1 MNVLKPDKKSTII
14 TLLNNGISQR
24 EINRKTKIHRTTIR
38 KYANESGLFLGNPD
52 LDSKCP
58 TEGEVATGS
67 DFVTIQNTP
76 PRPPGKSVSKEERQ
90 AIPLHARSACEP
102 HREWIE
108 DQVRLGRNGVSIYQ
122 DLVEFF
128 AFTNKYNSVKR
139 FVRGLK
145 REDPKQFDRL
155 EFLPGEE
162 AQVDYGKG
170 AKTLH
175 STGKYRKPRL
185 FVMTLKY
192 SRRSFRKVVW
202 KSSKETWAKLHEQAF
217 RYFGGCPQYVV
228 LDNLKEG
235 VIKPDIYEP
244 ELNAVY
250 AAMLDHYGVVADPAR
265 VQDPN
270 RKGTVENA
278 IQHTQDTALKG
289 RTFESIARQNEWL
302 MHWEERWAAPRIHGR
317 AKRQVEEMFQEEKPH
332 LKQLP
337 LSSFRYFSQE
347 TRTVWDDGM
356 IQVGKSYYSALP
368 APLHT
373 QVIIRIYDTELEVVN
388 PVTMEVIRRHVKSN
402 RPGFAQMEPGDR
414 IFNPS
419 RQTNYLF
426 AKAESIGPS
435 TKKLCKLLFEEE
447 GRPGQR
453 RMQGIVNLV
462 RHYKACY
469 VEEAAIKAIKADLRN
484 YKSIRNLVK
493 ILAEKDQGEKEKD
506 SDSLI
511 QEHKLIRP
519 PEDYAVFW
527 EQHAAQ
533 REVCEQ
539 SPVCVRTRTGRPA
552 GSEIVSNK
560 NRFVMPRE
568 QLFKVWQ
575 SASWEKVIEVFG
587 LEVDEKRH
595 SKPEEIWIKSPFT
608 GEKTASL
615 HLNLAENIFKDFSS
629 GLGAKV
635 GVLNFCQDMLGLRGQ
650 AMNCYEVASWM
661 MENGISNLESSDTRP
676 QVAKGAI
683 YHNPLKGNVRISKE
697 PEENK
702 PIKVDLRPWLQPG
715 HPELQ
720 SRQISEAT
728 CRYLG
733 CGFLPERAK
742 GAPLNGRLVFQVRG
756 VSELKPVILT
766 HVGRA
771 LTPQQE
777 KADGKYWSFPFFK
790 KLEIYNQDKLLL
802 DPEAR
807 QQVERFG
814 LVLVEGFFDVAAL
827 IESGCLNVGALM
839 GSHMTEEQMIRVK
852 FISSHVP
859 IPKVTVFLDRDEAGI
874 AGAEK
879 TVPLLRSNGFSAKS
893 FDWNQVF
900 KQSGADLVK
909 IPATI
914 MDPGDMSVKQLQWLR
929 RQGRI

>member
-14 TLLNNGISQR
+14 TLLKNGISQR
-24 EINRKTKIHRTTIR
+24 EISRKTKIRRKTVR
-38 KYANESGLFLGNPD
+38 KYANESGLFAANPD
-52 LDSKCP
+52 LDSKYP
-58 TEGEVATGS
+58 TEGWVATGPNCIIS
-67 DFVTIQNTP
+67 QDIS
-76 PRPPGKSVSKEERQ
+76 PRPQGNRVSKEEKR

-122 DLVEFF
+122 DLVERF

-162 AQVDYGKG
+162 AQVDYGQG

-175 STGKYRKPRL
+175 PTGKYRKPRL
-185 FVMTLKY
+185 FVMTLKF

-202 KSSKETWAKLHEQAF
+202 KSSKETWSRLHEQAF
-217 RYFGGCPQYVV
+217 RYFGGCTQYVV

-265 VQDPN
+265 VRDPD

-289 RTFESIARQNEWL
+289 RTFESIERQNEWL

-317 AKRQVEEMFQEEKPH
+317 AKRQVEEMFQEEKPY

-373 QVIIRIYDTELEVVN
+373 KVIIRIYDTEIEVID

-462 RHYKACY
+462 RHYEACY
-469 VEEAAIKAIKADLRN
+469 IEEAAIKAIKVDLRN

-493 ILAEKDQGEKEKD
+493 TLAENNKGEKEND
-506 SDSLI
+506 SDRLI

-519 PEDYAVFW
+519 PEDYAAFW

-533 REVCEQ
+533 REICEQ
-539 SPVCVRTRTGRPA
+539 SPAVSERVRKK
-552 GSEIVSNK
+552 S
-560 NRFVMPRE
+560 RFVMPRE
-568 QLFKVWQ
+568 QLPKIWQ
-575 SASWEKVIEVFG
+575 MASWEKVIEVFG
-587 LEVDEKRH
+587 LEVDGKRR

-615 HLNLAENIFKDFSS
+615 HLNLTENIFKDFSS
-629 GLGAKV
+629 GLGAKG
-635 GVLNFCQDMLGLRGQ
+635 GVLNFCQDLLGLRGQ
-650 AMNCYEVASWM
+650 AMNRYEVASWM
-661 MENGISNLESSDTRP
+661 VENGISNMDVSSQEVKRDV
-676 QVAKGAI
+676 QV
-683 YHNPLKGNVRISKE
+683 LKE

-702 PIKVDLRPWLQPG
+702 PIRVDLRPWLQPE
-715 HPELQ
+715 HPEL
-720 SRQISEAT
+720 RRRLVSETT
-728 CRYLG
+728 CGYLG

-742 GAPLNGRLVFQVRG
+742 GSPLNGRLVFQVRG
-756 VSELKPVILT
+756 VSGLKPIILT

-771 LTPQQE
+771 LTSQQE

-790 KLEIYNQDKLLL
+790 RLKIYNQDKLLL
-802 DPEAR
+802 DASAR
-807 QQVERFG
+807 QQVEQFG
-814 LVLVEGFFDVAAL
+814 LVLVEGFFDVATL

-839 GSHMTEEQMIRVK
+839 GPHMTEKQMARVK
-852 FISSHVP
+852 IISSHVP

-879 TVPLLRSNGFSAKS
+879 AVTLLQTNGFSAEA
-893 FDWNQVF
+893 FDWNQTF
-900 KQSGADLVK
+900 AQSYTDLVK

-914 MDPGDMSVKQLQWLR
+914 MDPGDMSVRQLQWLR
-929 RQGRI
+929 TQGRI

>member
-24 EINRKTKIHRTTIR
+24 EISRKTKIHRRTVR
-38 KYANESGLFLGNPD
+38 KYANESGLFPASSD
-52 LDSKCP
+52 LDSKYP
-58 TEGEVATGS
+58 TKGEVATGS
-67 DFVTIQNTP
+67 DCIISQNAP
-76 PRPPGKSVSKEERQ
+76 PRPPGKNVSKEEKR

-108 DQVRLGRNGVSIYQ
+108 DQVRLGRNAVSIYQ
-122 DLVEFF
+122 DLVERF

-145 REDPKQFDRL
+145 KEDPKQFDRL

-235 VIKPDIYEP
+235 VITPDIYEP
-244 ELNAVY
+244 ELNTVY
-250 AAMLDHYGVVADPAR
+250 AAMLDHYGVIADPAR
-265 VQDPN
+265 VRDPN

-289 RTFESIARQNEWL
+289 RTFESIERQNEWL

-317 AKRQVEEMFQEEKPH
+317 AKRQVEEMFQEEKPY

-337 LSSFRYFSQE
+337 LTSFRYFSQE

-373 QVIIRIYDTELEVVN
+373 KVIIRIYDTEIEVID

-402 RPGFAQMEPGDR
+402 WPGFAQMEPGDR

-435 TKKLCKLLFEEE
+435 TKELCKLLFEEE

-453 RMQGIVNLV
+453 RMQGVVNLV
-462 RHYKACY
+462 RHYEACY
-469 VEEAAIKAIKADLRN
+469 IEEAATKAIKVDLRN

-493 ILAEKDQGEKEKD
+493 TLAENNKAEKERET
-506 SDSLI
+506 DSLI

-519 PEDYAVFW
+519 PEDYAAFW

-533 REVCEQ
+533 TAVCEQ
-539 SPVCVRTRTGRPA
+539 SPA
-552 GSEIVSNK
+552 GSERVRKKS
-560 NRFVMPRE
+560 RFVMPRE
-568 QLFKVWQ
+568 QLPKVWQ
-575 SASWEKVIEVFG
+575 MASWEKVIEVFG
-587 LEVDEKRH
+587 LEVDGKRR

-635 GVLNFCQDMLGLRGQ
+635 GVLNFCQDLLGLRGQ

-661 MENGISNLESSDTRP
+661 VERGISAIDSPDTHS
-676 QVAKGAI
+676 QVVKR
-683 YHNPLKGNVRISKE
+683 HVQLSKE

-702 PIKVDLRPWLQPG
+702 PIRVDLRPWLQPE

-720 SRQISEAT
+720 RRLVSETT

-733 CGFLPERAK
+733 CGFLPERVK
-742 GAPLNGRLVFQVRG
+742 GSPLNGRLVFQVRG
-756 VSELKPVILT
+756 VSGLKPIILT
-766 HVGRA
+766 HIGRA
-771 LTPQQE
+771 LTSQQE

-790 KLEIYNQDKLLL
+790 RLELYNQDKLLL
-802 DPEAR
+802 DAPAR

-814 LVLVEGFFDVAAL
+814 LVLVEGFFDVATL
-827 IESGCLNVGALM
+827 IDSGCLNVGALM
-839 GSHMTEEQMIRVK
+839 GSHMTEEQIARVK

-859 IPKVTVFLDRDEAGI
+859 IPKITVFLDRDEAGI
-874 AGAEK
+874 AGTEK
-879 TVPLLRSNGFSAKS
+879 AVALLRSNGFSAEA
-893 FDWNQVF
+893 FDWNQTSEP
-900 KQSGADLVK
+900 SGADLVK
-909 IPATI
+909 VPVTI
-914 MDPGDMSVKQLQWLR
+914 RDPGDMSVRQLQWLR
-929 RQGRI
+929 TQGRI

>member
-1 MNVLKPDKKSTII
+1 MNVLKPDKKSTIT
-14 TLLNNGISQR
+14 TLLKNGISQR
-24 EINRKTKIHRTTIR
+24 EISRKTKIHRKTVS
-38 KYANESGLFLGNPD
+38 KYANESGLFPVNPD
-52 LDSKCP
+52 LDSKYP
-58 TEGEVATGS
+58 TEGEVATLRGVRPYGPEAGS
-67 DFVTIQNTP
+67 DCIISQNAP
-76 PRPPGKSVSKEERQ
+76 PRPPGNSVFREEKR

-108 DQVRLGRNGVSIYQ
+108 DQVGLGRNAVSIYQ
-122 DLVEFF
+122 DLVERFG
-128 AFTNKYNSVKR
+128 FTNKYNSVKR
-139 FVRGLK
+139 FVRRLK

-162 AQVDYGKG
+162 AQVDYGTG
-170 AKTLH
+170 AKTLYP
-175 STGKYRKPRL
+175 TGKYRKPRL

-202 KSSKETWAKLHEQAF
+202 KSGKETWAKLHEQAF
-217 RYFGGCPQYVV
+217 RYFGGCTQYVV

-265 VQDPN
+265 VRDPN

-289 RTFESIARQNEWL
+289 RTFESIERQNEWL
-302 MHWEERWAAPRIHGR
+302 MHWEETWAAQRIHGR
-317 AKRQVEEMFQEEKPH
+317 TKRQVEEMFQEEKPY

-337 LSSFRYFSQE
+337 LTSFRYFNQE
-347 TRTVWDDGM
+347 TRTVWDDGA

-368 APLHT
+368 APLHR
-373 QVIIRIYDTELEVVN
+373 QVIVRIYDSEIEIID

-402 RPGFAQMEPGDR
+402 WPGSVQMEPGDR

-435 TKKLCKLLFEEE
+435 TKKLCELLFEEE
-447 GRPGQR
+447 GRTGQR

-462 RHYKACY
+462 RHYDACY
-469 VEEAAIKAIKADLRN
+469 VEEAAIKAIKVDLRN

-493 ILAEKDQGEKEKD
+493 TLAENNQREKEKD

-519 PEDYAVFW
+519 PEDYAAFW

-533 REVCEQ
+533 TEVCEQ
-539 SPVCVRTRTGRPA
+539 SPAGPERVREK
-552 GSEIVSNK
+552 S
-560 NRFVMPRE
+560 RFVMPRE
-568 QLFKVWQ
+568 ELPRIWQ

-587 LEVDEKRH
+587 LEVDGKRR
-595 SKPEEIWIKSPFT
+595 SKPEEVWIKSPFT

-615 HLNLAENIFKDFSS
+615 HLNLTENIFKDFSS
-629 GLGAKV
+629 SLGAKV
-635 GVLNFCQDMLGLRGQ
+635 GVLNFCQDLLGLRGQ
-650 AMNCYEVASWM
+650 VMNCYEVASWM
-661 MENGISNLESSDTRP
+661 VENGISHMDVSSQEVKR
-676 QVAKGAI
+676 
-683 YHNPLKGNVRISKE
+683 NVQALKE
-697 PEENK
+697 PEENR
-702 PIKVDLRPWLQPG
+702 PIRVDLRPWLQPG

-720 SRQISEAT
+720 RRQVSEAT

-742 GAPLNGRLVFQVRG
+742 GSPLNGRLVFQVRG
-756 VSELKPVILT
+756 VSGLKPVILT

-777 KADGKYWSFPFFK
+777 KTDGKYWSFPFFK
-790 KLEIYNQDKLLL
+790 RLEIYNQDKLLL
-802 DPEAR
+802 DAPAR

-814 LVLVEGFFDVAAL
+814 LVLVEGLFDVAAL

-839 GSHMTEEQMIRVK
+839 GSHMTEQQVDRVK
-852 FISSHVP
+852 FISSHAP
-859 IPKVTVFLDRDEAGI
+859 IPKITVFLDRDEAGI
-874 AGAEK
+874 TGAEK
-879 TVPLLRSNGFSAKS
+879 AVALLRSNGFSAEA
-893 FDWNQVF
+893 FDWNQTF
-900 KQSGADLVK
+900 EQSGTEFFK
-909 IPATI
+909 IPVTI
-914 MDPGDMSVKQLQWLR
+914 RDPGDMSVRQLQWLR
-929 RQGRI
+929 TQGRI

>member
-24 EINRKTKIHRTTIR
+24 EISRKTKIHRRTVR
-38 KYANESGLFLGNPD
+38 KYANESDLFPASSD
-52 LDSKCP
+52 LDSKYS
-58 TEGEVATGS
+58 TEGGVATGPDCIIS
-67 DFVTIQNTP
+67 QNAP
-76 PRPPGKSVSKEERQ
+76 PWPPGKSVSKEEER

-108 DQVRLGRNGVSIYQ
+108 DQVRLGRNAVSIYQ
-122 DLVEFF
+122 DLVERL

-145 REDPKQFDRL
+145 KEDPKQFDRL

-162 AQVDYGKG
+162 AQVDYGTG

-217 RYFGGCPQYVV
+217 RYFGGCTQYVV

-265 VQDPN
+265 VRDPN

-289 RTFESIARQNEWL
+289 RTFESIERQNEWL
-302 MHWEERWAAPRIHGR
+302 IHWEETWAAQRIHGR
-317 AKRQVEEMFQEEKPH
+317 IKRQVEEMFQEEKPH

-337 LSSFRYFSQE
+337 LAPFRYFSQE
-347 TRTVWDDGM
+347 TRTVWDDGT

-368 APLHT
+368 APLYKK
-373 QVIIRIYDTELEVVN
+373 VIVRIYDTEIEIID

-402 RPGFAQMEPGDR
+402 WPGFVQMKPGDR

-462 RHYKACY
+462 RHYEACY
-469 VEEAAIKAIKADLRN
+469 VEEAAIKAIKVDLRN

-493 ILAEKDQGEKEKD
+493 TLAENNKGEKERD

-519 PEDYAVFW
+519 PEDYAAFW

-533 REVCEQ
+533 TKVCEQ
-539 SPVCVRTRTGRPA
+539 SSAVREK
-552 GSEIVSNK
+552 S
-560 NRFVMPRE
+560 RFVMPKE
-568 QLFKVWQ
+568 QLPKIWQ

-587 LEVDEKRH
+587 LEVDAKRR
-595 SKPEEIWIKSPFT
+595 SKPEEVWIKSPFT

-615 HLNLAENIFKDFSS
+615 HLDLTENIFKDFSS

-635 GVLNFCQDMLGLRGQ
+635 GVLNFCQELLGRRGQ

-661 MENGISNLESSDTRP
+661 MENGISNMEGSDTRP
-676 QVAKGAI
+676 QVANGGI
-683 YHNPLKGNVRISKE
+683 YHNPLKGHVRLSKE
-697 PEENK
+697 PEENR
-702 PIKVDLRPWLQPG
+702 PIRVDLRPWLQSG
-715 HPELQ
+715 HPELRR
-720 SRQISEAT
+720 RQVSEAT

-742 GAPLNGRLVFQVRG
+742 GSPLNGRLVFQVRG
-756 VSELKPVILT
+756 VSGLKPVILT

-777 KADGKYWSFPFFK
+777 TTDGKYWSFPFSK
-790 KLEIYNQDKLLL
+790 RLEIYNQDKLLL
-802 DPEAR
+802 DASAR

-814 LVLVEGFFDVAAL
+814 LVLVEGFFDLAAL

-839 GSHMTEEQMIRVK
+839 GAHMTEEQMVRLK

-859 IPKVTVFLDRDEAGI
+859 IPKITVFLDRDEAGI

-879 TVPLLRSNGFSAKS
+879 AVALLRSNGFSAEA
-893 FDWNQVF
+893 FDWNQSF
-900 KQSGADLVK
+900 EQSGADLVK
-909 IPATI
+909 IPVTI
-914 MDPGDMSVKQLQWLR
+914 RDPGDMSVRQLQWLR
-929 RQGRI
+929 TQGRI

>member
-14 TLLNNGISQR
+14 TLLKNGISQR
-24 EINRKTKIHRTTIR
+24 EINRKTKIHRRTVR
-38 KYANESGLFLGNPD
+38 KYANESGLFPANPD
-52 LDSKCP
+52 LDSKSP
-58 TEGEVATGS
+58 TEEGVATGPDCIIS
-67 DFVTIQNTP
+67 QNAP
-76 PRPPGKSVSKEERQ
+76 PWPPGNSVSKEENQ
-90 AIPLHARSACEP
+90 VIPSYARSACEP

-108 DQVRLGRNGVSIYQ
+108 GQVRLGRNGVSIYQ
-122 DLVEFF
+122 DLVE
-128 AFTNKYNSVKR
+128 R

-145 REDPKQFDRL
+145 KEDPKQFDRL

-235 VIKPDIYEP
+235 VITPDIYEP

-265 VQDPN
+265 VRDPN

-289 RTFESIARQNEWL
+289 RTFESIERQNEWL

-317 AKRQVEEMFQEEKPH
+317 AKRQVEQMFQEEKPY

-337 LSSFRYFSQE
+337 LASFRYFSQE

-373 QVIIRIYDTELEVVN
+373 KVIIRIYDTEIEVID
-388 PVTMEVIRRHVKSN
+388 PVTMEVIRRHVRSN

-462 RHYKACY
+462 RHYEACY
-469 VEEAAIKAIKADLRN
+469 VEEAATKAIKVDLRN

-493 ILAEKDQGEKEKD
+493 TLAENNKWENEKD
-506 SDSLI
+506 SDRLI

-519 PEDYAVFW
+519 PEDYAAFW

-533 REVCEQ
+533 TEVGEQ
-539 SPVCVRTRTGRPA
+539 SPA
-552 GSEIVSNK
+552 GSEGVREKS
-560 NRFVMPRE
+560 RFIMPRE
-568 QLFKVWQ
+568 QLPKIWQ
-575 SASWEKVIEVFG
+575 MASWEKVIEVFG

-595 SKPEEIWIKSPFT
+595 SKPDEIWIKSPFT

-615 HLNLAENIFKDFSS
+615 HLNLTENIFKDFSS

-635 GVLNFCQDMLGLRGQ
+635 GVLNFCQDLLGLQGQ

-661 MENGISNLESSDTRP
+661 VERGISAIDSPDTRS
-676 QVAKGAI
+676 QVVKR
-683 YHNPLKGNVRISKE
+683 HVRLLKE

-702 PIKVDLRPWLQPG
+702 PIRVDLRPWLQPG
-715 HPELQ
+715 HPELRR
-720 SRQISEAT
+720 RQVSETT
-728 CRYLG
+728 CQYLG

-742 GAPLNGRLVFQVRG
+742 GSPLNGRLVFQVRG
-756 VSELKPVILT
+756 VSGLKPIILT

-790 KLEIYNQDKLLL
+790 RLEIYNQDKLLL
-802 DPEAR
+802 DASAR

-814 LVLVEGFFDVAAL
+814 LVLVEGFFDVATL
-827 IESGCLNVGALM
+827 VESGCLNVGALM
-839 GSHMTEEQMIRVK
+839 GSHMTEEQMARVK
-852 FISSHVP
+852 FISSRVP
-859 IPKVTVFLDRDEAGI
+859 IPKITVFLDRDEAGI

-879 TVPLLRSNGFSAKS
+879 AVALLQSNGFSAEA
-893 FDWNQVF
+893 FDWNQTF
-900 KQSGADLVK
+900 EQSGADLVK
-909 IPATI
+909 IPAAI
-914 MDPGDMSVKQLQWLR
+914 RDPGDMSVRQLQWLR
-929 RQGRI
+929 TQGRI

>member
-14 TLLNNGISQR
+14 TLLKNGISQR
-24 EINRKTKIHRTTIR
+24 EISRKTSIDRKTVR
-38 KYANESGLFLGNPD
+38 KYANESGFSPENGD
-52 LDSKCP
+52 LDSKSP
-58 TEGEVATGS
+58 TEGQTATGPDCIIS
-67 DFVTIQNTP
+67 QNPP
-76 PRPPGKSVSKEERQ
+76 PRPPGTKKEKR
-90 AIPLHARSACEP
+90 AIPLHAGSACEP
-102 HREWIE
+102 HQEWIE
-108 DQVRLGRNGVSIYQ
+108 EQVRLGRNAVSIYQ
-122 DLVEFF
+122 DLVERFN
-128 AFTNKYNSVKR
+128 FTNKYNSVKR

-145 REDPKQFDRL
+145 RQDPKQFDRL

-162 AQVDYGKG
+162 AQVDYGQG

-202 KSSKETWAKLHEQAF
+202 RSSQETWAKLHEQAF
-217 RYFGGCPQYVV
+217 RYFGGCTQYVV

-265 VQDPN
+265 VRDPN

-289 RTFESIARQNEWL
+289 RTFESIERQNGWL
-302 MHWEERWAAPRIHGR
+302 THWEETWAAQRIHGR
-317 AKRQVEEMFQEEKPH
+317 AKRQVEEMFQEEKPY
-332 LKQLP
+332 LIQLP
-337 LSSFRYFSQE
+337 LSSFSYFSQE
-347 TRTVWDDGM
+347 TRTVWDDGT

-368 APLHT
+368 APLHR
-373 QVIIRIYDTELEVVN
+373 QVIVRIYDTEIEIID

-402 RPGFAQMEPGDR
+402 WPGSVQMEPGDR

-426 AKAESIGPS
+426 SKADSIGPA
-435 TKKLCKLLFEEE
+435 TKRLCKLLFEEE

-462 RHYKACY
+462 RHYEACY
-469 VEEAAIKAIKADLRN
+469 IEQAAIKAIEVDLRN

-493 ILAEKDQGEKEKD
+493 TLAENNHGEKEKD

-519 PEDYAVFW
+519 PEDYAAFW
-527 EQHAAQ
+527 QQHAAQ
-533 REVCEQ
+533 TEVCEQ
-539 SPVCVRTRTGRPA
+539 HPA
-552 GSEIVSNK
+552 GSVRKKSC
-560 NRFVMPRE
+560 FVMPRE
-568 QLFKVWQ
+568 QLPKIWQ
-575 SASWEKVIEVFG
+575 SASWQKVIEVFG
-587 LEVDEKRH
+587 LEVDEKRR
-595 SKPEEIWIKSPFT
+595 SKPDEIWIKSPFT

-615 HLNLAENIFKDFSS
+615 HLDLTENIFKDFSS

-635 GVLNFCQDMLGLRGQ
+635 GVLNFCQDLLGLRGQ

-661 MENGISNLESSDTRP
+661 MENGISDMDVIIQE
-676 QVAKGAI
+676 V
-683 YHNPLKGNVRISKE
+683 KGNVLISKE

-702 PIKVDLRPWLQPG
+702 PIRVDLRPWLQRQ
-715 HPELQ
+715 HLELQ
-720 SRQISEAT
+720 RRQVSEAT

-742 GAPLNGRLVFQVRG
+742 GSPLNGRLVFQVRG
-756 VSELKPVILT
+756 ISGVILT

-777 KADGKYWSFPFFK
+777 KTDGKYWGFPFFK
-790 KLEIYNQDKLLL
+790 RLEIYNQDKLLL
-802 DPEAR
+802 DASAR

-827 IESGCLNVGALM
+827 VESGCLNVGALM
-839 GSHMTEEQMIRVK
+839 GSHITEQQMSRVK
-852 FISSHVP
+852 FISSHIP
-859 IPKVTVFLDRDEAGI
+859 IPKITVFLDRDEAGVT
-874 AGAEK
+874 GTEK
-879 TVPLLRSNGFSAKS
+879 ALALLRANGFSAET
-893 FDWNQVF
+893 FDWNQTEL
-900 KQSGADLVK
+900 SL
-909 IPATI
+909 ATV
-914 MDPGDMSVKQLQWLR
+914 MDAGDMSVKQLQWLR
-929 RQGRI
+929 TQGKI

>member
-14 TLLNNGISQR
+14 TLLKNGISQR
-24 EINRKTKIHRTTIR
+24 EINRKTKIHRTTVR
-38 KYANESGLFLGNPD
+38 KYANESGLFPAIAD
-52 LDSKCP
+52 LDSKYS
-58 TEGEVATGS
+58 TEWGVATGS
-67 DFVTIQNTP
+67 DFVIGQNVP
-76 PRPPGKSVSKEERQ
+76 PRPPGNSVSKEERR

-108 DQVRLGRNGVSIYQ
+108 GQVRFGRNGVSIYQ
-122 DLVEFF
+122 DLVERF

-250 AAMLDHYGVVADPAR
+250 AAVLDHYGVVADPAR
-265 VQDPN
+265 VRDPN

-289 RTFESIARQNEWL
+289 RTFESIERQNEWL

-317 AKRQVEEMFQEEKPH
+317 AKRQVEEMFQEEKPY

-337 LSSFRYFSQE
+337 LTSFRYFSQE

-368 APLHT
+368 APLYT
-373 QVIIRIYDTELEVVN
+373 KVIIRIYDTEIEVID
-388 PVTMEVIRRHVKSN
+388 PVRMEVIRRHVKSN

-453 RMQGIVNLV
+453 RMQGIVNLA
-462 RHYKACY
+462 RHYEACY
-469 VEEAAIKAIKADLRN
+469 IEEAATKAIKVDLRN

-493 ILAEKDQGEKEKD
+493 TLAEKEKGEKERD
-506 SDSLI
+506 SNSLI

-519 PEDYAVFW
+519 PEDYAAFW

-533 REVCEQ
+533 TAVCEQ
-539 SPVCVRTRTGRPA
+539 SPA
-552 GSEIVSNK
+552 ESEREKS
-560 NRFVMPRE
+560 RFVMPRE
-568 QLFKVWQ
+568 QLPKIWQ

-587 LEVDEKRH
+587 LEIDEKRC
-595 SKPEEIWIKSPFT
+595 SKPEEVWIKSPFT

-615 HLNLAENIFKDFSS
+615 HLDLTENIFKDFSS

-635 GVLNFCQDMLGLRGQ
+635 GVLNFCQDLLGLRGQ

-661 MENGISNLESSDTRP
+661 MERGISHMDVSS
-676 QVAKGAI
+676 QEVKQ
-683 YHNPLKGNVRISKE
+683 NVQALKE
-697 PEENK
+697 PEENR
-702 PIKVDLRPWLQPG
+702 PIRVDLRPWLQPG

-720 SRQISEAT
+720 GRQVSEAT
-728 CRYLG
+728 CRHLG

-742 GAPLNGRLVFQVRG
+742 GSPLNGRLVFQVRG
-756 VSELKPVILT
+756 VSGLKPVILT

-771 LTPQQE
+771 LTAQQE
-777 KADGKYWSFPFFK
+777 ETDGKYWSFPFFK
-790 KLEIYNQDKLLL
+790 RLEIYNQDKLLL
-802 DPEAR
+802 DAPAR

-839 GSHMTEEQMIRVK
+839 GAHMTEEQMARVK

-859 IPKVTVFLDRDEAGI
+859 IPKITVFLDRDEAGI

-879 TVPLLRSNGFSAKS
+879 AVALLRSNGFSAEA
-893 FDWNQVF
+893 FDWNQTF
-900 KQSGADLVK
+900 EQSGAELLK
-909 IPATI
+909 IPGTI
-914 MDPGDMSVKQLQWLR
+914 RDPGDMSIKQLQWLR
-929 RQGRI
+929 TQGIV